1 LGPSLPPER
10 TSPSNLTT
18 AGTVMQRIEINIV
31 LPDDAFSQT
40 QDLSPSA
47 RAKIRK
53 LSGLIDN
60 VEAEAAELKAEED
73 QEIIGMSG
81 LPIIHIGRILHFLAS
96 VEDQFGMS
104 VEALDAILAELLS
117 TDPEGMTGEEQVNA
131 AISRA
136 VCEWDL

>member
-1 LGPSLPPER
+1 
-10 TSPSNLTT
+10 
-18 AGTVMQRIEINIV
+18 
-31 LPDDAFSQT
+31 
-40 QDLSPSA
+40 
-47 RAKIRK
+47 
-53 LSGLIDN
+53 
-60 VEAEAAELKAEED
+60 
-73 QEIIGMSG
+73 MSG